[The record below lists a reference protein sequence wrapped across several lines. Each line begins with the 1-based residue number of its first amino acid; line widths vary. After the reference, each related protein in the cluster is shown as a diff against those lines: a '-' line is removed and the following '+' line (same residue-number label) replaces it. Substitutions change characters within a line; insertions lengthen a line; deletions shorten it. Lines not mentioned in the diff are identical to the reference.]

1 MFLVLLLYS
10 IMNNMWLFIIHN
22 TSISTKGLIENNA
35 QNNIIVFTVHR
46 FISTF
51 IIKSKNPMVELSERF
66 SPLFYVDGT
75 WEVTERYVQVKTQ
88 SSCIL
93 IKFLFIQ
100 LFTLGVN
107 YCFNTIPWRK
117 ETGNFWVDRR
127 HRGLC
132 ACFPFLCVISSWPVS
147 LWFHTFNKTI
157 LPKINMGVIYICVL
171 NITLCPFAD
180 KIIYC

>member
-22 TSISTKGLIENNA
+22 TSISAKGLIENNA

-107 YCFNTIPWRK
+107 YLTW
-117 ETGNFWVDRR
+117 
-127 HRGLC
+127 
-132 ACFPFLCVISSWPVS
+132 FLGGKKLEIFESTEDTEVYA
-147 LWFHTFNKTI
+147 LAFLFF
-157 LPKINMGVIYICVL
+157 VL
-171 NITLCPFAD
+171 YRPD
-180 KIIYC
+180 Q